1 MPPLPLFALP
11 VLCLSQTSQ
20 SGVQLHSRNKFVVW
34 GRKGWEGWG
43 ERGTKKKGKKEKKV
57 IYCEA
62 LAENHFLNHCTI
74 LIRRPYCIQSRED
87 LRGEQGGRSLWSSPE
102 DCKSR
107 LCSGRQDVSGFSAC
121 PNLICTR
128 ITWPL
133 LMYTVT
139 RNDYFAISKSKALAL
154 AMAASNRGGAPGG
167 ENKAKRLC

>member
-1 MPPLPLFALP
+1 M
-11 VLCLSQTSQ
+11 LS
-20 SGVQLHSRNKFVVW
+20 W
-34 GRKGWEGWG
+34 RK
-43 ERGTKKKGKKEKKV
+43 KKKV

-87 LRGEQGGRSLWSSPE
+87 LRGGQRGVSLWPSPE
-102 DCKSR
+102 DSKSK
-107 LCSGRQDVSGFSAC
+107 LCSGRRDVSGFRAC

-139 RNDYFAISKSKALAL
+139 QIDYLAISKSNTLAL
-154 AMAASNRGGAPGG
+154 VMAASDRGGGQRG
-167 ENKAKRLC
+167 ESKVKLLSVGLRGMREMRGMSR